1 MVAEMDKAII
11 LASCEFKILHPL
23 ANSCKFVFDSYVL
36 QVIELISSVVFEIV
50 SKALFFMV
58 FS

>member
-1 MVAEMDKAII
+1 MDKAII

>member
-1 MVAEMDKAII
+1 MDKAII
-11 LASCEFKILHPL
+11 LVSCEFKILHPL

>member
-1 MVAEMDKAII
+1 MAKAFI
-11 LASCEFKILHPL
+11 LASSCEFKILDPL
-23 ANSCKFVFDSYVL
+23 ANSCKFVFDSYLL
-36 QVIELISSVVFEIV
+36 QFIKLISSVVFESV